1 MVLLGDSVHATL
13 PYLASGAGMAFEDGA
28 VLALCLQGVGKKT
41 PLREKQR
48 ALALYE
54 SCRMNRTNAIVA
66 RGNVQQDLNHLDD
79 GPEQVVRDARM
90 RAFAEIEEESRQGK
104 RVDWEKWS
112 ASLSDTIQLGD
123 DPLVWRKFGA
133 GQWLLSYDASEDVR
147 KHRQAGRQDKT

>member
-28 VLALCLQGVGKKT
+28 VLALCLEGVNKTT
-41 PLREKQR
+41 PLQEKQR

-54 SCRMNRTNAIVA
+54 SCRIHRTNAIVA

-79 GPEQVVRDARM
+79 GLEQKVRDAKM
-90 RAFAEIEEESRQGK
+90 RAFAEIEEDSRQGK
-104 RVDWEKWS
+104 RIDWEKWS
-112 ASLSDTIQLGD
+112 VSLSHKVQPGD

-133 GQWLLSYDASEDVR
+133 GQWLLDYDASEDVR
-147 KHRQAGRQDKT
+147 RHKEASPQEKI